1 MCSTT
6 SKRGKWGVVRGAEH
20 AGGETPLPG
29 FSFRSINEQEDPPWA
44 EILAGKPHNSA
55 SEFLGY
61 TPPDRTVGPA
71 HYTEMAIQPW
81 EVMEAC
87 MPRAEFLGYLRGNA
101 IKYLM
106 RADRKGGVEDY
117 RKAKHYLEK
126 LVSVITE

>member
-1 MCSTT
+1 MCNTT

-20 AGGETPLPG
+20 AGGETP
-29 FSFRSINEQEDPPWA
+29 
-44 EILAGKPHNSA
+44 
-55 SEFLGY
+55 
-61 TPPDRTVGPA
+61 TPDRTVGPS

-81 EVMEAC
+81 DVMEAC

-126 LVSVITE
+126 LVSVLNEQM